1 MTVAAAV
8 PVFVPDVPAAVLT
21 AMALASAVQ
30 AVSTAPEFPV
40 EPAAAVP
47 VVSVLSAL
55 PVLYAAELLHAAAV
69 SAAEA
74 SLLHVTLAAA
84 QLSERQPESLHD
96 PERQPEALQI
106 ELPASVPDI
115 PAEAVRRFAT
125 LPAASASA
133 VPSSPAS
140 EPALLPGISF
150 LPGSLPSVPSC
161 ICGTV

>member
-1 MTVAAAV
+1 MQGLTVAAAV

-30 AVSTAPEFPV
+30 AVAIDTVSTAPEFPV

-55 PVLYAAELLHAAAV
+55 PVLYAAELLHTEAE

-84 QLSERQPESLHD
+84 QLTERQPES
-96 PERQPEALQI
+96 
-106 ELPASVPDI
+106 
-115 PAEAVRRFAT
+115 
-125 LPAASASA
+125 
-133 VPSSPAS
+133 
-140 EPALLPGISF
+140 
-150 LPGSLPSVPSC
+150 
-161 ICGTV
+161 

>member
-1 MTVAAAV
+1 MQGLTAAV

-21 AMALASAVQ
+21 AMALVSAAQ
-30 AVSTAPEFPV
+30 AVAIDTVSTAPEFPV

-47 VVSVLSAL
+47 VVSVLPAL
-55 PVLYAAELLHAAAV
+55 PVLHAAAV

-74 SLLHVTLAAA
+74 TLLHVTLAAA
-84 QLSERQPESLHD
+84 QLSERQPGSLHD

-115 PAEAVRRFAT
+115 SVGAVRRFSP

-133 VPSSPAS
+133 VPSSPA
-140 EPALLPGISF
+140 I
-150 LPGSLPSVPSC
+150 
-161 ICGTV
+161 

>member
-1 MTVAAAV
+1 MQGLTVAAAV

-30 AVSTAPEFPV
+30 AVAIDTVLTAPEFPV

-47 VVSVLSAL
+47 VVSVFSAL
-55 PVLYAAELLHAAAV
+55 PVLHDAVVRSAAAV

-74 SLLHVTLAAA
+74 TLLHVTLVAA
-84 QLSERQPESLHD
+84 QLSKRRQGSLHD
-96 PERQPEALQI
+96 LKRQPEALQI

-115 PAEAVRRFAT
+115 PVGVVRRFSP

-133 VPSSPAS
+133 VPSSPA
-140 EPALLPGISF
+140 I
-150 LPGSLPSVPSC
+150 
-161 ICGTV
+161 

>member
-1 MTVAAAV
+1 MQGLTVAAAV

-21 AMALASAVQ
+21 AMALVSAAQ
-30 AVSTAPEFPV
+30 AVAIDTVSTAPELPV
-40 EPAAAVP
+40 EPAAAVLP

-55 PVLYAAELLHAAAV
+55 PVLHAAELLHAAAV

-84 QLSERQPESLHD
+84 QLSKRRQGSLHD

-106 ELPASVPDI
+106 ELPASVTDI
-115 PAEAVRRFAT
+115 PVEAVRRFSP

-133 VPSSPAS
+133 VPSSPA
-140 EPALLPGISF
+140 I
-150 LPGSLPSVPSC
+150 
-161 ICGTV
+161 

>member
-1 MTVAAAV
+1 MQGLTVAAAV

-30 AVSTAPEFPV
+30 AVAIDTVSTAPEFPV

-47 VVSVLSAL
+47 VVSVLPAL
-55 PVLYAAELLHAAAV
+55 PVLHAAELLHAAAV

-74 SLLHVTLAAA
+74 SLLHVILAAA
-84 QLSERQPESLHD
+84 QLSKRRQGSLHD
-96 PERQPEALQI
+96 PERLPEALQI

-115 PAEAVRRFAT
+115 PVGAVRRFSP

-133 VPSSPAS
+133 VPSSPA
-140 EPALLPGISF
+140 I
-150 LPGSLPSVPSC
+150 
-161 ICGTV
+161 

>member
-1 MTVAAAV
+1 MQGLTVAAAV

-30 AVSTAPEFPV
+30 AVAIDTVSTAPEFPV
-40 EPAAAVP
+40 EPAAAV
-47 VVSVLSAL
+47 
-55 PVLYAAELLHAAAV
+55 

-74 SLLHVTLAAA
+74 TLLHVTLAAA
-84 QLSERQPESLHD
+84 QLSERQPGSLHD

-115 PAEAVRRFAT
+115 PVEAVRRFSP

-133 VPSSPAS
+133 VPSSPA
-140 EPALLPGISF
+140 I
-150 LPGSLPSVPSC
+150 
-161 ICGTV
+161 

>member
-1 MTVAAAV
+1 MQGLTVAAAV

-30 AVSTAPEFPV
+30 AVAIDTVSTAPEFPV

-115 PAEAVRRFAT
+115 PVGAVRRFSP

-133 VPSSPAS
+133 VPSSPA
-140 EPALLPGISF
+140 I
-150 LPGSLPSVPSC
+150 
-161 ICGTV
+161 